1 MKIYVYI
8 EIERSTIVVVISDVP
23 HPPVSSRKRDGGS
36 QGQTATA
43 EFGELTRLVKQQF
56 SLQQTIFESQ
66 DRLEGEQNLLCGME
80 VSSAAGQK
88 VVRAVAA
95 AEAQL
100 QETQRVL
107 NIVQDRLATE
117 ARKQPEEGTL
127 SHVRYKYCTS
137 SEFCLTLLDVK
148 PSLSAFTELV
158 RESGSGSST
167 RGSVVCLVECALV
180 DFRACLPL
188 ARVSTTVAG
197 ELVVTLSTDN
207 LGEGDACHHPLK
219 SSLALVIPDVMFDNA
234 TEAVPTPK
242 LLLTLL
248 FLPAAEIEVEGGP
261 EALPGP
267 SPVVLAST
275 TVPLQMRNA
284 PSFSY
289 SKHKASATWPP
300 ASSNEA
306 AFASEYNTT
315 QLLTLRRPGARR
327 GLDSLYLRVGLMRR
341 PVVPF
346 DQRPLHH
353 MVLSVP
359 AAGLSVIDRTEELL
373 FVSFT
378 KILLTLND
386 AQSQQT
392 LKASVG
398 NMQIDDQR
406 CRALFPIVCQPTSM
420 PPGTP
425 LLPFLQLG
433 VNKSKMPEA
442 QRDMQVFQYVSL
454 LLQEMSIKV
463 DESLLFPLFKF
474 VTEFEG
480 AKSALRDST
489 YGDVLRTSDAFM
501 KLDSVRRLPKPSQ
514 NYFVTLLVLQP
525 VVLSL
530 TFQANTLMRS
540 EQGGALSLAIPLAD
554 LVAIDCTY
562 IKFNCLMIHN
572 ARGTGATLVQAIEQH
587 YYTQAMKELY
597 KVVGAVEFLG
607 NPIGLISDLGTGV
620 MDFFYEP
627 AKVVHLDAI

>member
-1 MKIYVYI
+1 MRIFVYI
-8 EIERSTIVVVISDVP
+8 EIERSTIVVVVSDVP
-23 HPPVSSRKRDGGS
+23 PLPVSSRKREAGA
-36 QGQTATA
+36 QGRMATA
-43 EFGELTRLVKQQF
+43 ELGELTRLVQQQF
-56 SLQQTIFESQ
+56 SLQQTVFESLE
-66 DRLEGEQNLLCGME
+66 RLEGEQNLLCGME
-80 VSSAAGQK
+80 VSSAEGQK
-88 VVRAVAA
+88 VVRAVAMV
-95 AEAQL
+95 EARL

-107 NIVQDRLATE
+107 NIVQDRLAPEASTE
-117 ARKQPEEGTL
+117 PEEGTL
-127 SHVRYKYCTS
+127 GHVRYKYCAS
-137 SEFCLTLLDVK
+137 SEFRLTLLDVK
-148 PSLSAFTELV
+148 PSLTAFTELV
-158 RESGSGSST
+158 RESILGSST
-167 RGSVVCLVECALV
+167 RGTVVCLVECALV

-188 ARVSTTVAG
+188 AQVSTTVVG
-197 ELVVTLSTDN
+197 ELVVTLSMDN
-207 LGEGDACHHPLK
+207 LGEGEACHHPSK

-248 FLPAAEIEVEGGP
+248 FLPAAKMGVEGGP
-261 EALPGP
+261 TALIRPA
-267 SPVVLAST
+267 PVVLAST
-275 TVPLQMRNA
+275 TVPLQMPTA
-284 PSFSY
+284 PSFSD
-289 SKHKASATWPP
+289 SKHKTTTALPP

-315 QLLTLRRPGARR
+315 QLLTLRRPGTRR

-341 PVVPF
+341 PVMPF
-346 DQRPLHH
+346 DQRPMHH
-353 MVLSVP
+353 MVVSVP

-378 KILLTLND
+378 NILLTLND

-392 LKASVG
+392 LEASVG

-406 CRALFPIVCQPTSM
+406 RRALFPIVCQPTSM
-420 PPGTP
+420 PSATL
-425 LLPFLQLG
+425 LLPFLQLS

-442 QRDMQVFQYVSL
+442 QRDVQVFQYVSL
-454 LLQEMSIKV
+454 LLQEMSIKL

-474 VTEFEG
+474 ATEFEG
-480 AKSALRDST
+480 AKSVLRAST
-489 YGDVLRTSDAFM
+489 NSDVLRTSDAVM
-501 KLDSVRRLPKPSQ
+501 KLDSVRRLPKSSQ

-620 MDFFYEP
+620 VDFFYEP
-627 AKVVHLDAI
+627 AKVMHLDAI